1 MKNQMTLFLQLDL
14 GIIYNILKIIALSAD
29 KVIGGRFSKNFR
41 NTHDKLMELLC
52 NKTATTSLPTTE
64 APCSQALPPT
74 LYCET
79 TSIVLWCHSH
89 LVYMR
94 LFSSRKLFMLV
105 CNETTNAIE
114 FFFFFFFL
122 YKWGVVALGTIIQA
136 IQEPCCIT
144 FRNAW

>member
-14 GIIYNILKIIALSAD
+14 GIVCIILKIIALSAD

-41 NTHDKLMELLC
+41 NIHNKLMELLC

-79 TSIVLWCHSH
+79 RSSVVVSFPSSLHVLVFIQKTFYD
-89 LVYMR
+89 LFVMR
-94 LFSSRKLFMLV
+94 
-105 CNETTNAIE
+105 
-114 FFFFFFFL
+114 
-122 YKWGVVALGTIIQA
+122 
-136 IQEPCCIT
+136 
-144 FRNAW
+144 